1 MIDFILLNIYIGFQS
16 VFFKTE
22 TYRYLP
28 YKDSPYTLVYHFLSI
43 EELTFSPTSF
53 PLRMSPKSLKEK
65 IIISCIY
72 LGMSNLSPSF
82 SRFIYINLYVRY
94 ASAAI
99 SLMDSLIIC
108 SYCL

>member
-1 MIDFILLNIYIGFQS
+1 MGLFFNQCLLRLKTTVTFLIRTVQ
-16 VFFKTE
+16 VFF
-22 TYRYLP
+22 LM
-28 YKDSPYTLVYHFLSI
+28 YHFLSI
-43 EELTFSPTSF
+43 EELTFSTTSF

-65 IIISCIY
+65 LIISCIY

-108 SYCL
+108 SYCF